1 MSGRPPRRNAA
12 QLLPAGHAFH
22 RGILLSVDVLARLDR
37 LAAALP
43 AAADA
48 TGAGADRACTEMPL
62 IHGRDATQLLL
73 SVWHDGRQVP
83 EPSGPLRMRK
93 VSCTS
98 AVLSGAIALA
108 APAQASMLGS
118 VPHGPEMP
126 VIRVLGCRIHG
137 LGIVCSPGVVL
148 PKRLRKERYHQ
159 EEVEPS
165 YKGQSGTTPSAK
177 GGSASTKGS
186 SPATNGSQ
194 KDTVEQPG
202 STGAH
207 ACPPGNV
214 VLEKPDAKGSY
225 CEPVAGQSAQPGQS
239 GDAASQMDK
248 PSVSGTAGSTNSH
261 SQTGAAAGSAASSA
275 GGGGGAPSGVN
286 PEVVAP
292 AAAATGSSGVCCSA
306 QVVDKASA
314 TSTPAGSSIRSCRQN
329 ETDARNAV
337 AATAAT
343 SNFSLAGPISCDTK

>member
-1 MSGRPPRRNAA
+1 MSGRPPRRNTA

-37 LAAALP
+37 CAATLP

-48 TGAGADRACTEMPL
+48 TGAGAEMPVL
-62 IHGRDATQLLL
+62 HAGHTAKL
-73 SVWHDGRQVP
+73 SVPSGHRGRQMP
-83 EPSGPLRMRK
+83 EPSSPLTMRRIILHY
-93 VSCTS
+93 T
-98 AVLSGAIALA
+98 VLCSVLLGAIGIAVA
-108 APAQASMLGS
+108 AEASTLS
-118 VPHGPEMP
+118 LLPHEPEMP
-126 VIRVLGCRIHG
+126 VIKVLGCRIHG

-165 YKGQSGTTPSAK
+165 YKGQSEKTPSAK
-177 GGSASTKGS
+177 GGAASSKES

-248 PSVSGTAGSTNSH
+248 PSVSGTAGSTDSH

-275 GGGGGAPSGVN
+275 NGGGGAPSGVN

-329 ETDARNAV
+329 ETDARSAV

>member
-1 MSGRPPRRNAA
+1 
-12 QLLPAGHAFH
+12 
-22 RGILLSVDVLARLDR
+22 
-37 LAAALP
+37 
-43 AAADA
+43 
-48 TGAGADRACTEMPL
+48 
-62 IHGRDATQLLL
+62 
-73 SVWHDGRQVP
+73 
-83 EPSGPLRMRK
+83 
-93 VSCTS
+93 
-98 AVLSGAIALA
+98 
-108 APAQASMLGS
+108 MLGS
-118 VPHGPEMP
+118 VPHRPEMP

-137 LGIVCSPGVVL
+137 LGIVCNPGVVL

-159 EEVEPS
+159 EEAEPT
-165 YKGQSGTTPSAK
+165 YKGQSEKMPSAK

-186 SPATNGSQ
+186 SSATNGSQ

-202 STGAH
+202 GAGGH
-207 ACPPGNV
+207 TCLPGNV

-225 CEPVAGQSAQPGQS
+225 CEPVAEQSAQPGQS
-239 GDAASQMDK
+239 GGAASQMDK
-248 PSVSGTAGSTNSH
+248 PSAGTAGSTDSH

-275 GGGGGAPSGVN
+275 NSGGGAPSGVN

-292 AAAATGSSGVCCSA
+292 AAAATDSSGVCCSA